1 MSENSI
7 TNNSEHA
14 HTEVRVISDK
24 LDIVNIAT
32 YIITVLSLVIFVAS
46 LNGKYPALYNY
57 ALNYTKSHP
66 YFPAV
71 IIALPFVQALV
82 SSLAAYFS
90 KGKADD
96 FLEGLSSVTA
106 LVCFLMILFIYPNVL
121 QEGIRL
127 DYTSFLGR
135 GLFLKI
141 DMLSLTM
148 LTLTSLVWIFAMIY
162 SPNYMAVE
170 ENRTRFYVALAVTY
184 GAIIGTLMGGD
195 ALTTFFFFEIMTF
208 ASSLLVFH
216 SQNEGAMD
224 AGNLY
229 TYIGVFGGLAILMGA
244 LCLNYTT
251 GNINFVPQA
260 AELLAMGNV
269 RYLIAFCF
277 IIGFA
282 VKAGMVPVH
291 IWLPKAHPVA
301 PTPASALLSGIMIK
315 VGAYGILRVCTS
327 YFFPV
332 MGTEYGDPL
341 WGPSHDVGAVIIWVG
356 IITMG
361 IGVFMA
367 LQQGNMKRMLAYHS
381 VSKIGYVIIGI
392 GVAAYL
398 GFKGPMGYT
407 GGVYHMINHALFKA
421 LLFMV
426 AGAVYL
432 QTHSLDMY
440 KFGGFWRKMPIT
452 ALFCLIAALG
462 ITGMPLFNGYASK
475 TILHHAIVEAY
486 EYGSPVFRH
495 AETAFN
501 IISMGTACSF
511 IKFFGFIFYGNKIPE
526 EYKNIKS
533 GYRMQDLAMSGI
545 ALVII
550 YIGTHPNFVLNHFLI
565 PAANSVAYS
574 HEFIHHHLNH
584 IQLFNAADM
593 KGMIPVYIGGA
604 TIFVLG
610 IKFHLFHIH
619 FPKWFKFDYL
629 LLFPLYL
636 ITDFL
641 YKWMSKEDYDPVYD
655 EQGLRIRIS
664 MMLNLFTAKYD
675 RFYTWAENKV
685 LSFISNLGKSG
696 KAFEAM
702 TGSFENEI
710 IRTDYIAIANKFET
724 MTEKTEDYMVGGL
737 NKIRKIAFDREYQLI
752 RNDVILY
759 TILLTLALLVLL
771 LAFF

>member
-1 MSENSI
+1 MSENNMTQDI
-7 TNNSEHA
+7 THDNKD
-14 HTEVRVISDK
+14 VRVISDK
-24 LDIVNIAT
+24 LNIINIAA
-32 YIITVLSLVIFVAS
+32 YIITIVSLIAFVSAV
-46 LNGKYPALYNY
+46 NGKLPGLYDF
-57 ALNYTKSHP
+57 ALNFSKSNP
-66 YFPAV
+66 YFPAI
-71 IIALPFVQALV
+71 IIALPFIQALIA
-82 SSLAAYFS
+82 SIAAYLS

-96 FLEGLSSVTA
+96 FMEGLATVTA
-106 LVCFLMILFIYPNVL
+106 VICFLAILMIYPHVL
-121 QEGIRL
+121 GEGITL
-127 DYTSFLGR
+127 QYTSFLGR
-135 GLFLKI
+135 GLFLKV
-141 DMLSLTM
+141 DMLSQTM

-170 ENRTRFYVALAVTY
+170 DNRSRFYIALAITY

-195 ALTTFFFFEIMTF
+195 VLTTFFFFEIMTF

-216 SQNEGAMD
+216 SQKEDAMD

-229 TYIGVFGGLAILMGA
+229 TYIGVFGGLAILMGGI
-244 LCLNYTT
+244 CLNYVT
-251 GNINFVPQA
+251 GDLSFTPQA
-260 AELLAMGNV
+260 QTLLEMGNV

-277 IIGFA
+277 IIGFG

-327 YFFPV
+327 FFFPV
-332 MGTEYGDPL
+332 MGTGADAIT
-341 WGPSHDVGAVIIWVG
+341 WAPSQTVGAVIIWMG

-381 VSKIGYVIIGI
+381 VSQIGYVIMGI
-392 GVAAYL
+392 GVAVYL
-398 GFKGPMGYT
+398 GFNGAMGYT

-432 QTHSLDMY
+432 QTHTLDMY
-440 KFGGFWRKMPIT
+440 QFGGFWRKMPLT

-486 EYGSPVFRH
+486 EYGSPVFQY

-511 IKFFGFIFYGNKIPE
+511 IKFFGFIFYGNEIPE
-526 EYKNIKS
+526 KYKDIGS

-545 ALVII
+545 AIVILF
-550 YIGTHPNFVLNHFLI
+550 IGSNPNFILDNFLI
-565 PAANSVAYS
+565 PAARSVAYS
-574 HEFIHHHLNH
+574 PEFIDEYLVG
-584 IQLFNAADM
+584 IELFTAADM

-604 TIFVLG
+604 TIFILG
-610 IKFHLFHIH
+610 IKFGLFHLP

-641 YKWMSKEDYDPVYD
+641 YKIMAKENYDPIYD

-664 MMLNLFTAKYD
+664 MMLNLFKDKYD
-675 RFYTWAENKV
+675 RFYTRAENKV
-685 LSFISNLGKSG
+685 LAFIDRLANMSKG
-696 KAFEAM
+696 FERV
-702 TGSFENEI
+702 TGNVETEI
-710 IRTDYIAIANKFET
+710 LKTDYAGLTKKYENR
-724 MTEKTEDYMVGGL
+724 MTQMENSLIRGMDR
-737 NKIRKIAFDREYQLI
+737 IRKQAGKREYQLI
-752 RNDVILY
+752 YNDTILY
-759 TILLTLALLVLL
+759 TIVLAIVLFIL
-771 LAFF
+771 IVNFF